1 MRRDIRRQ
9 LFPGVRITGTHVQ
22 RIARPEKRIMMNG
35 EGEAGKHRAMAEKRT
50 TENQKDIREAK
61 KQLRRR
67 MREQMRSLPADYVR
81 AAGEDIQKQI
91 LTSARY
97 REAGSIFLF
106 VSMPKE
112 TPTDRIL
119 RQALADGKKVC
130 VPKCSAKEM
139 QAVRIRDLK
148 HLYPGMLGILE
159 PSDCSETMAAE
170 ELDLILVPCLA
181 AAPDGR
187 RLGHGGG
194 YYDRFLEGH
203 TENAVCLCFRRMFC
217 DEIPMDRYDVLMP
230 CVVSERETADAGQQ
244 AETEEDREG
253 RQ

>member
-1 MRRDIRRQ
+1 
-9 LFPGVRITGTHVQ
+9 
-22 RIARPEKRIMMNG
+22 
-35 EGEAGKHRAMAEKRT
+35 MAEERM
-50 TENQKDIREAK
+50 TEKQEEIREAK
-61 KQLRRR
+61 KQLRRKI
-67 MREQMRSLPADYVR
+67 RERLRSLPADYVR
-81 AAGEDIQKQI
+81 TAGMDIQGQI
-91 LTSARY
+91 LSSARY
-97 REAGSIFLF
+97 HKAESIFLF

-119 RQALADGKKVC
+119 RQALADGKKVY
-130 VPKCSAKEM
+130 VPKCGAKEM
-139 QAVRIRDLK
+139 QAVRIRNIE

-159 PSDCSETMAAE
+159 PSDCSEIMAAE

-217 DEIPMDRYDVLMP
+217 DEIPMDQYDVPMP
-230 CVVSERETADAGQQ
+230 CVVTERENTERENTETGK
-244 AETEEDREG
+244 AEEKEEKREDR
-253 RQ
+253 Q

>member
-1 MRRDIRRQ
+1 M
-9 LFPGVRITGTHVQ
+9 
-22 RIARPEKRIMMNG
+22 AE
-35 EGEAGKHRAMAEKRT
+35 EGKPGKHRAMAEERIT
-50 TENQKDIREAK
+50 QAQEEIREAK
-61 KQLRRR
+61 KKLRRR
-67 MREQMRSLPADYVR
+67 MREQMRSLPADYVQ
-81 AAGEDIQKQI
+81 AAGADIQGQI
-91 LTSARY
+91 LSSARY
-97 REAGSIFLF
+97 REAESIFLF

-119 RQALADGKKVC
+119 RQALADGKKVF
-130 VPKCSAKEM
+130 VPKCSPKEM
-139 QAVRIRDLK
+139 KAVRIRDPE

-159 PSDCSETMAAE
+159 PSDCSETMTAE

-217 DEIPMDRYDVLMP
+217 DEIPMDQYDVLMP
-230 CVVSERETADAGQQ
+230 CVVAER
-244 AETEEDREG
+244 
-253 RQ
+253 